1 MEKMAK
7 LSVVLMVF
15 VLGVAGC
22 GAEIV
27 VSDREGEI
35 AEGADI
41 GASIEAQNWIV
52 KLTAAPEQRNKVG
65 DMEWQRT
72 GLGDGA
78 GQWITEGADE
88 AEGIWLV
95 CPVEL
100 VNNDEEMRMLSSK
113 LLMVTDEQGRE
124 FPMTGLAAHFI
135 QIWSTEGW
143 TVPANQTLQNP
154 IDAGVT
160 LEGPVIFDV
169 AEDSTGLRLTADGIE
184 ESIEL
189 GF

>member
-1 MEKMAK
+1 MERMAR
-7 LSVVLMVF
+7 LLVALMVLL
-15 VLGVAGC
+15 LGVVGC
-22 GAEIV
+22 G
-27 VSDREGEI
+27 GEI
-35 AEGADI
+35 AVPDRQSDVAEGADI
-41 GASIEAQNWIV
+41 GVTLEAQNWLI
-52 KLTAAPEQRNKVG
+52 KLTAAPEQRQKVG

-88 AEGIWLV
+88 AEGIWLI

-100 VNNDEEMRMLSSK
+100 VNNDAEMRMLSGK
-113 LLMVTDEQGRE
+113 LLKVTDEQGRE
-124 FPMTGLAAHFI
+124 FAMTGLAAHFI

-143 TVPANQTLQNP
+143 TVPDNQTLQNP

-184 ESIEL
+184 ESIGL